1 MDGFLFSPESIA
13 MNDTVTNH
21 PDLAAGSDALS
32 LLANDHG
39 KVDGLFAEYE
49 AAREGDSQKKRN
61 QLALT
66 ICRELTTHAAIEE
79 QLFYPSLLQ
88 AGVHHALLDRAHE
101 EHTEAKAV
109 VTDIQAMIA
118 EGRDADWKVGQLIRS
133 VRAHVAEE
141 ESELFEAARQAG
153 VDVVALGRQ
162 LEERKQAMIAER
174 VGESPLNA
182 NAGDNVS
189 GAAAS
194 L

>member
-1 MDGFLFSPESIA
+1 VDSFLSLESIP
-13 MNDTVTNH
+13 MNDTVTIH

-32 LLANDHG
+32 LLANDHR

-49 AAREGDSQKKRN
+49 ASREADSEKRN

-66 ICRELTTHAAIEE
+66 ICRELTIHAAIEE
-79 QLFYPSLLQ
+79 QLFYPALLQ

-109 VTDIQAMIA
+109 VTAIRAMVA
-118 EGRDADWKVGQLIRS
+118 EGRDADWKVGQLIHS

-153 VDVVALGRQ
+153 VDVVALGSQ
-162 LEERKQAMIAER
+162 LEERKQAMIAAG
-174 VGESPLNA
+174 VGESPLVA